1 MLYSYSNAVRKFNFT
16 STQGDPSSEKNTFT
30 IMVGRNGTG
39 KSRLLRS
46 VVTNLLRYGV
56 DHDSF
61 TREERINLNSEPDGE
76 LDLRWSPTRI
86 ICASTSPFDR
96 FPLPRRDQAP
106 ERYSYLGLR
115 GLPSANLGLSY
126 MSRVMFSL
134 LNAVHESLDQ
144 AESIESVLCYLGYEG
159 RMSAILQLAPTRF
172 IDDLLET
179 SDPVGLVHE
188 FVNRSMMPFLNDN
201 APGLNTLRTLTEVDL
216 REVID
221 AARQVFIAVRSR
233 RLSITVSR
241 YGLSLDS
248 MSGIDINNVLLL
260 ARSGLLRLREVVLH
274 RREFEKPIKLHDASS
289 GEQAVV
295 MGLLGI
301 GSHITDG
308 SLICIDEPEVCLH
321 PEWQEKYIEL
331 LFNTFRQYRG
341 CHFLVATHSPQIV
354 AQIPQGNCYV
364 MSMEDGI
371 ARNANDYSQRSI
383 DFQLAEVF
391 NAPGFRNE
399 YLSRIALNAFARV
412 SKTKRFD
419 EQSRGDLVILRR
431 MVLEMRTNDPLLDLI
446 AALEEMASAYE

>member
-1 MLYSYSNAVRKFNFT
+1 MLYSYSNANRTFNFAP
-16 STQGDPSSEKNTFT
+16 SQGDPSSDQNTFT

-46 VVTNLLRYGV
+46 VVTNLLRYEL
-56 DHDSF
+56 DHDRF
-61 TREERINLNSEPDGE
+61 TREERINFNSEPDGE
-76 LDLRWSPTRI
+76 LEFRWNPTHI

-96 FPLPRRDQAP
+96 FPLLRRDQTH
-106 ERYSYLGLR
+106 EKYSYLGLR
-115 GLPSANLGLSY
+115 GLPSVNLGLSY
-126 MSRVMFSL
+126 MSRVIFSL
-134 LNAVHESLDQ
+134 LNAVHRSRDQ
-144 AESIESVLCYLGYEG
+144 AESIESVLRYLGYEG
-159 RMSAILQLAPTRF
+159 SMSVMLQLGSIRF
-172 IDDLLET
+172 IDELLQA
-179 SDPVGLVHE
+179 SDPVAVVHE
-188 FVNRSMMPFLNDN
+188 FVNRGTMPFLSDN

-221 AARQVFIAVRSR
+221 AARQIYIAARGH
-233 RLSITVSR
+233 RLSINVSR

-248 MSGIDINNVLLL
+248 MSGIDMNNVLLL

-274 RREFEKPIKLHDASS
+274 QRDFDKPIKLHEASS

-331 LFNTFRQYRG
+331 LFSTFRHYRG
-341 CHFLVATHSPQIV
+341 CHFLIATHSPQIV
-354 AQIPQGNCYV
+354 AQIPPGNCYV

-371 ARNANDYSQRSI
+371 ARNADDYSQRSI

-419 EQSRGDLVILRR
+419 EQSRADLAILRR
-431 MVLEMRTNDPLLDLI
+431 MVLEMRANDPLLDLI
-446 AALEEMASAYE
+446 SALEEMASAYE

>member
-1 MLYSYSNAVRKFNFT
+1 MLYSYSNAVRTFNFA
-16 STQGDPSSEKNTFT
+16 SSQGDPSSEQNTFT
-30 IMVGRNGTG
+30 ILVGRNGTG

-46 VVTNLLRYGV
+46 VVINLLRHEV
-56 DHDSF
+56 DLDSF
-61 TREERINLNSEPDGE
+61 TREERINFNSEPDGE
-76 LDLRWSPTRI
+76 LDLRWSPTRV

-96 FPLPRRDQAP
+96 FPLPRRDQTH
-106 ERYSYLGLR
+106 EKYSYLGLR

-134 LNAVHESLDQ
+134 LNAVHRSRDQ
-144 AESIESVLCYLGYEG
+144 AASIESVLRYLGYEG
-159 RMSAILQLAPTRF
+159 SMSAMLQLAPIRF
-172 IDDLLET
+172 IDELLEA
-179 SDPVGLVHE
+179 SDPVALVHE
-188 FVNRSMMPFLNDN
+188 FVNRSMVPFLNDN
-201 APGLNTLRTLTEVDL
+201 APALNTLRTLTEPDL

-221 AARQVFIAVRSR
+221 AARQIGSAARSR

-248 MSGIDINNVLLL
+248 MSGIDMNNVLLL

-274 RREFEKPIKLHDASS
+274 RCEFDQPIKLHEASS

-295 MGLLGI
+295 MGLLGV

-341 CHFLVATHSPQIV
+341 CHFLIATHSPQIV

-371 ARNANDYSQRSI
+371 ARNADDYSQRSI

-399 YLSRIALNAFARV
+399 YLSRIALNAFAKV

-419 EQSRGDLVILRR
+419 EQSRVDLVILRR
-431 MVLEMRTNDPLLDLI
+431 MVLEMRANDPLRDLI
-446 AALEEMASAYE
+446 AALEEMALAYE

>member
-1 MLYSYSNAVRKFNFT
+1 
-16 STQGDPSSEKNTFT
+16 
-30 IMVGRNGTG
+30 
-39 KSRLLRS
+39 
-46 VVTNLLRYGV
+46 
-56 DHDSF
+56 
-61 TREERINLNSEPDGE
+61 
-76 LDLRWSPTRI
+76 
-86 ICASTSPFDR
+86 
-96 FPLPRRDQAP
+96 
-106 ERYSYLGLR
+106 
-115 GLPSANLGLSY
+115 
-126 MSRVMFSL
+126 
-134 LNAVHESLDQ
+134 
-144 AESIESVLCYLGYEG
+144 
-159 RMSAILQLAPTRF
+159 MSAILQLAPTRF

-179 SDPVGLVHE
+179 SDPVALVHE

-201 APGLNTLRTLTEVDL
+201 APGLNTLRTLTDVDL

-221 AARQVFIAVRSR
+221 AARQIFIAVRNR

-248 MSGIDINNVLLL
+248 MSGIDMNNVLLL

-419 EQSRGDLVILRR
+419 EQSRGDLAILRR

>member
-1 MLYSYSNAVRKFNFT
+1 
-16 STQGDPSSEKNTFT
+16 
-30 IMVGRNGTG
+30 
-39 KSRLLRS
+39 
-46 VVTNLLRYGV
+46 
-56 DHDSF
+56 
-61 TREERINLNSEPDGE
+61 
-76 LDLRWSPTRI
+76 
-86 ICASTSPFDR
+86 
-96 FPLPRRDQAP
+96 
-106 ERYSYLGLR
+106 
-115 GLPSANLGLSY
+115 
-126 MSRVMFSL
+126 MFSL

-248 MSGIDINNVLLL
+248 MSCIDINNVLLL
-260 ARSGLLRLREVVLH
+260 ARSGLFRLREVVLH

>member
-16 STQGDPSSEKNTFT
+16 SSQGDPSSGNNTFT

-96 FPLPRRDQAP
+96 FPLPRRDQTP

-172 IDDLLET
+172 IDVLLET

-248 MSGIDINNVLLL
+248 MSCIDINNVLLL
-260 ARSGLLRLREVVLH
+260 ARSGLFRLREVVLH

>member
-1 MLYSYSNAVRKFNFT
+1 MLRSYSDAIRQFNFV
-16 STQGDPSSEKNTFT
+16 SSQGERSSDQNTFT

-46 VVTNLLRYGV
+46 VVINLLSDVV
-56 DHDSF
+56 DPDCF
-61 TREERINLNSEPDGE
+61 TREERINFNTNHRGE
-76 LDLRWSPTRI
+76 LDFQWHPTRI

-96 FPLPRRDQAP
+96 FPLPRRDQAT
-106 ERYSYLGLR
+106 ESYSYLGLR
-115 GLPSANLGLSY
+115 GLPSANLGLAY
-126 MSRVMFSL
+126 MSRVIFSL
-134 LNAVHESLDQ
+134 LNAAHSSREQ
-144 AESIESVLCYLGYEG
+144 AASIESVLRYLGYEG
-159 RMSAILQLAPTRF
+159 ALGATLQLAPSRF
-172 IDDLLET
+172 VDELIET
-179 SDPVGLVHE
+179 GNPVQLIQE
-188 FVNRSMMPFLNDN
+188 FVGRSAGPFHADNVSGLKNLLNF
-201 APGLNTLRTLTEVDL
+201 TEPDL

-221 AARQVFIAVRSR
+221 AARRIAYAAPNR
-233 RLSITVSR
+233 RLSLTVNG
-241 YGLSLDS
+241 YGLKIDS
-248 MSGIDINNVLLL
+248 MASVEIDRVLLL

-274 RREFEKPIKLHDASS
+274 RHEFGQPIKLHEASS

-341 CHFLVATHSPQIV
+341 CHFLIATHSPQIV
-354 AQIPQGNCYV
+354 AQIPEGNCYV

-371 ARNANDYSQRSI
+371 AKSASDYSQRSI

-419 EQSRGDLVILRR
+419 EQSRGDLAILRR
-431 MVLEMRTNDPLLDLI
+431 VVVEMRANDPLRDLI
-446 AALEEMASAYE
+446 TALEEMASTYE